1 MKYGIYY
8 FSGTGNTERVVKLL
22 AEELKKYGSAELYKI
37 NDGREIYPV
46 CDKAIFAYPVHGF
59 NVPAN
64 VLRFAGNFPSY
75 AEKGFYIVKTS
86 GEPLRLNDAS
96 SEKLVKI
103 LRKKGYVY
111 KGEYH
116 YVMPYNMIFR
126 HTDEM
131 ASKMWATAK
140 ERIPACAEAIAEGK
154 NVVKKIPF
162 RAKLASAVC
171 KIERKGLRFN
181 GRFYKVDKDKCVGCL
196 QCVRNCPVR
205 NISYDGKD
213 FRFGKE
219 CLGCARCA
227 FNCPADAIKSG
238 ILNFMKVNGKYDF
251 DRDPSEAEVGR
262 YCRNSYIRY
271 FGEKG

>member
-8 FSGTGNTERVVKLL
+8 FSGTGNTERVVKIL
-22 AEELKKYGSAELYKI
+22 AEELQKYGESELYRIK
-37 NDGREIYPV
+37 DGKETYPV
-46 CDKAIFAYPVHGF
+46 CDKVILAYPVHGF

-64 VLRFAGNFPSY
+64 VLEFAENLPSY
-75 AEKGFYIVKTS
+75 SEKSFYIVKTS

-96 SEKLVKI
+96 SAKLVKI
-103 LRKKGYVY
+103 LRKKGYGY

-131 ASKMWATAK
+131 ASKMLATAK
-140 ERIPACAEAIAEGK
+140 ERLPRAAKEIAEGETNLK
-154 NVVKKIPF
+154 HIPF

-181 GRFYKVDKDKCVGCL
+181 GRFYKVDTYKCVGCL
-196 QCVRNCPVR
+196 QCVRNCPVK
-205 NISYDGKD
+205 NISYDGKT

-219 CLGCARCA
+219 CLGCACCA
-227 FNCPADAIKSG
+227 FNCPTDAIKSG

-251 DRDPSEAEVGR
+251 NKDPSKARVGK
-262 YCRNSYIRY
+262 YCRKSYLKY